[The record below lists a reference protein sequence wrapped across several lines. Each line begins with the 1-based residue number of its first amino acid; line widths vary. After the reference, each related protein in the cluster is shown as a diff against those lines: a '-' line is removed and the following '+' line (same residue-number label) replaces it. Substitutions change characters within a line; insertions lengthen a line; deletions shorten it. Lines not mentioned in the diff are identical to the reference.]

1 MSQTVKSLKEQMKGL
16 AEKKVKAYLES
27 DLALDFE
34 RMAEGRVGQHY
45 LWLLRECGTVMAN
58 KDWLAYSNNPDFG
71 TISYYHPNQI
81 LAAYEVTVEAIEG
94 EELSGSIRKISDYS
108 SYYETLMKKAVV
120 SDRVKIGV
128 FLTNGEVVELEK
140 ETQPQG
146 FNYYCLLEE
155 LQLKEEEV
163 SNVRYLDF
171 SVTA

>member
-34 RMAEGRVGQHY
+34 RMAEGRVGQQY

-58 KDWLAYSNNPDFG
+58 KDWLAYSNSPDFG

-81 LAAYEVTVEAIEG
+81 LGAYEIIVEAIDG
-94 EELSGSIRKISDYS
+94 DQFKGSLRKISDYAQ
-108 SYYETLMKKAVV
+108 YYEALIKQAVV
-120 SDRVKIGV
+120 SDTVKIGV
-128 FLTNGEVVELEK
+128 YLTNGEVLELEK
-140 ETQPQG
+140 ESRPEG
-146 FNYYCLLEE
+146 FSYYGLLDE

-163 SNVRYLDF
+163 LNVRYLDF
-171 SVTA
+171 STKA